1 MTREE
6 IAEVVAVTVREL
18 GKTGYL
24 RRFDDVA
31 YSRISNRLYDYYT
44 GQSEDKDLA
53 DAIDQIKGHYYFSIL
68 PQYYKDRLTIDW
80 IAESYHCDAMTI
92 KRNKKQLCLR
102 IWNILDEKGA
112 I

>member
-6 IAEVVAVTVREL
+6 IAEVVAATVREL

-44 GQSEDKDLA
+44 SQSEDKALE